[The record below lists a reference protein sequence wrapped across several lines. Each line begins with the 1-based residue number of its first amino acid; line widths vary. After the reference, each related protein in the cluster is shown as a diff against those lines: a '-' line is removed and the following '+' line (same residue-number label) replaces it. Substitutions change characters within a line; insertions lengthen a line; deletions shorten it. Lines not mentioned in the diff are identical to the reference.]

1 MNFSELKFKSWN
13 FFWEFSKFVTKWSGK
28 LKLCFK
34 RCVREGELWF
44 CSAVMPQKD
53 FISAC
58 KCIILSCLLQ
68 YNAEHTTSD
77 IILVP
82 FIAVVKFR
90 PPHISRSCKKER
102 ELKHHR
108 NFSNPNS
115 TLKITEK
122 VSFNIASEASYVYIL
137 KKCQKKGQFWRVF

>member
-1 MNFSELKFKSWN
+1 
-13 FFWEFSKFVTKWSGK
+13 
-28 LKLCFK
+28 
-34 RCVREGELWF
+34 
-44 CSAVMPQKD
+44 MPQKD

-115 TLKITEK
+115 TLKIIEK

-137 KKCQKKGQFWRVF
+137 KKCQKWSIFASFLMFVVSVTRQVNLNPTKKRCDILSNF

>member
-1 MNFSELKFKSWN
+1 
-13 FFWEFSKFVTKWSGK
+13 
-28 LKLCFK
+28 
-34 RCVREGELWF
+34 
-44 CSAVMPQKD
+44 MPQKD

-137 KKCQKKGQFWRVF
+137 RKMPKKVNFKLAVSVTRQVNLNPTEKIEKFKCDILSNFQTLCAEFSVGLNNNKNNF